1 MCSLIQFERKGNV
14 FCRCQQEK
22 QEKVLSLLTK
32 EETSPTIMEE
42 VYKLYREVFSYI
54 FREEETLREIIG
66 HDSNIRIEKRD
77 DCQELIAV
85 SLIRKNTILLLVVR
99 ENYRR
104 QGIGSSLLRESEEI
118 IRQQGYDKV
127 VLGVGDDYLM
137 PGVPT
142 SKRYFPAEHENLYHF
157 LNTEASD
164 FFERRGYKHSW
175 HDSNCFDMRM
185 SLADFPLESPHVG
198 DTIKGCSYR
207 WANANDLEGI
217 IICVQAAEEDF
228 VEYYRNP
235 ILYVP
240 GGQERVLVAIV
251 NHEIVGTLIVG
262 FKTEGKGQ
270 GCVGCTTVKPAFRG
284 RHIGVNMVM
293 IGTRSLKDAG
303 LDTATLSYTYSG
315 LDHMYGYSGY
325 QICTYY
331 MMGEKPLTTL

>member
-32 EETSPTIMEE
+32 EETSPTMMEE
-42 VYKLYREVFSYI
+42 VYKLYKEVFPYI

-85 SLIRKNTILLLVVR
+85 SLISKNTILLLVVR
-99 ENYRR
+99 EDYRR

-185 SLADFPLESPHVG
+185 ALADFPLESPHVG

-217 IICVQAAEEDF
+217 IICVQEAEEDF
-228 VEYYRNP
+228 VAYYRNP
-235 ILYVP
+235 DLYVP
-240 GGQERVLVAIV
+240 DGQERVLVAIV
-251 NHEIVGTLIVG
+251 NQEIAGTLIVG
-262 FKTEGKGQ
+262 FETEGKGQ

-331 MMGEKPLTTL
+331 MMGEKLL

>member
-1 MCSLIQFERKGNV
+1 
-14 FCRCQQEK
+14 
-22 QEKVLSLLTK
+22 
-32 EETSPTIMEE
+32 MEE
-42 VYKLYREVFSYI
+42 VYKLYREMFPYI

-99 ENYRR
+99 EDYRR

-118 IRQQGYDKV
+118 IRQRGYDKV

-175 HDSNCFDMRM
+175 YDSNCFDMRM
-185 SLADFPLESPHVG
+185 ALADFPLESPHVG

-217 IICVQAAEEDF
+217 IICVQEAEEDF

-251 NHEIVGTLIVG
+251 NQEIVGTLIVG
-262 FKTEGKGQ
+262 FETEGKGQ

-303 LDTATLSYTYSG
+303 LQTATLSYTYSG

-331 MMGEKPLTTL
+331 MMGEKTLTTL

>member
-32 EETSPTIMEE
+32 EETSPTMMEE
-42 VYKLYREVFSYI
+42 VYKLYREVFPYI

-66 HDSNIRIEKRD
+66 HDSNIRIEKRN

-85 SLIRKNTILLLVVR
+85 SLIRKNAILLLVVR
-99 ENYRR
+99 EDYRR

-118 IRQQGYDKV
+118 IRQRGYDKV

-185 SLADFPLESPHVG
+185 ALADFPLESPHVG

-217 IICVQAAEEDF
+217 IICVQEAEEDF
-228 VEYYRNP
+228 VAYYRNP
-235 ILYVP
+235 DLYVP
-240 GGQERVLVAIV
+240 DGQERVLVAIV
-251 NHEIVGTLIVG
+251 NQEIAGTLIVG
-262 FKTEGKGQ
+262 LETEGKGQ

-331 MMGEKPLTTL
+331 MMGEKLL

>member
-32 EETSPTIMEE
+32 EETSPTMMEE
-42 VYKLYREVFSYI
+42 VYKLYKEVFPYI

-66 HDSNIRIEKRD
+66 HDSNIRIERRD

-99 ENYRR
+99 EDYRR
-104 QGIGSSLLRESEEI
+104 QGIGSSLVRESEEI
-118 IRQQGYDKV
+118 IRQRGYDKV

-142 SKRYFPAEHENLYHF
+142 SKRYFPAEHENLYQF

-185 SLADFPLESPHVG
+185 ALADFPLESPHVG

-217 IICVQAAEEDF
+217 IICVQEAEEDF

-251 NHEIVGTLIVG
+251 NQEIAGTLIVG
-262 FKTEGKGQ
+262 FETEGKGQ

-331 MMGEKPLTTL
+331 MMGEKLL

>member
-1 MCSLIQFERKGNV
+1 
-14 FCRCQQEK
+14 
-22 QEKVLSLLTK
+22 
-32 EETSPTIMEE
+32 MEE
-42 VYKLYREVFSYI
+42 VYKLYREMFPYI

-99 ENYRR
+99 EDYRR

-118 IRQQGYDKV
+118 IRQRGYDKV

-142 SKRYFPAEHENLYHF
+142 SKRYFPAEHENLYQF

-185 SLADFPLESPHVG
+185 ALADFPLESPHVG

-217 IICVQAAEEDF
+217 IICVQEAEEDF

-251 NHEIVGTLIVG
+251 NQEIAGTLIVG
-262 FKTEGKGQ
+262 FETEGKGQ

-303 LDTATLSYTYSG
+303 LQTATLSYTYSG

-331 MMGEKPLTTL
+331 MMGEKTLTTL

>member
-1 MCSLIQFERKGNV
+1 
-14 FCRCQQEK
+14 
-22 QEKVLSLLTK
+22 
-32 EETSPTIMEE
+32 MEE
-42 VYKLYREVFSYI
+42 VYKLYREVFPYI
-54 FREEETLREIIG
+54 CREEETLREIIG
-66 HDSNIRIEKRD
+66 HDSNIRIEKRND
-77 DCQELIAV
+77 GHELIAV

-99 ENYRR
+99 EDYRR
-104 QGIGSSLLRESEEI
+104 QGIGSHLLRESEDI
-118 IRQQGYDKV
+118 IRQRGYNKV

-185 SLADFPLESPHVG
+185 SLKDFPNESPNVG
-198 DTIKGCSYR
+198 DTINGCHYR
-207 WANANDLEGI
+207 WANKSDVEGI
-217 IICVQAAEEDF
+217 IKCVQEAEEDF

-235 ILYVP
+235 DLYVSNDH
-240 GGQERVLVAIV
+240 ERVLVAIV

-262 FKTEGKGQ
+262 FETEGKGQ
-270 GCVGCTTVKPAFRG
+270 GCVGCTTVKPSQRG

-293 IGTRSLKDAG
+293 IGTRCLKDAG

-331 MMGEKPLTTL
+331 MMGEKYLTFGK